1 MPDEGGGHPRN
12 YSAQLRKAPVL
23 LSVKNGRTALQ
34 VEMEKEK
41 QSNA

>member
-1 MPDEGGGHPRN
+1 MHDEGGGHPKN
-12 YSAQLRKAPVL
+12 YSVQLRKAPIL
-23 LSVKNGRTALQ
+23 LSVKNGRTVLQ